1 MDSEP
6 RPEAVVRQTDGRS
19 ERPKRD
25 EPCRAGADRK
35 WGTVVV
41 GQLWLADARGQ
52 FRGDRSFSRPS
63 AASLAALKGS
73 ETRIRSR
80 DRRPS
85 FARTT
90 AGASGQSG
98 TSCSARRGSSQAG
111 GRCGR
116 ALRGTVA
123 VGQLRRDRS
132 FSRPSAAPLAA
143 LKGSEMRIRS
153 RDRRPSFARTTAGA
167 SGPGCGRA
175 LGREGLAH
183 WTVATA
189 RSRGSEADSLIQLRE
204 QKQ

>member
-6 RPEAVVRQTDGRS
+6 RPEAGVRENDGRS

-52 FRGDRSFSRPS
+52 FRGYRSFSRPS
-63 AASLAALKGS
+63 AAPLAALKGS

-90 AGASGQSG
+90 AGASG
-98 TSCSARRGSSQAG
+98 
-111 GRCGR
+111 
-116 ALRGTVA
+116 
-123 VGQLRRDRS
+123 
-132 FSRPSAAPLAA
+132 
-143 LKGSEMRIRS
+143 
-153 RDRRPSFARTTAGA
+153 
-167 SGPGCGRA
+167 PGYGRA
-175 LGREGLAH
+175 LGRESLAH
-183 WTVATA
+183 WTVAAA

-204 QKQ
+204 QIDEQGDRPPCAQTPGSAYQILVSREVPDGIRGGGNNPTSGR

>member
-6 RPEAVVRQTDGRS
+6 RPEAVVRQNDGRS

-63 AASLAALKGS
+63 AASLTALKGS

-132 FSRPSAAPLAA
+132 FSRPSAASLAA
-143 LKGSEMRIRS
+143 LKRSEMRIRS
-153 RDRRPSFARTTAGA
+153 RDRRTSFARTTAGA
-167 SGPGCGRA
+167 SGPRYGRA

-204 QKQ
+204 QKE